1 MLLQRALLQG
11 DLTKQRLNPEIC
23 YLIGLCDRRK
33 DSLYVSSNEDAVIE
47 RFAKILVEEFGI
59 APGKI
64 SVSAHGKETI
74 AYTYNSKAM
83 KFIKDVLKRRHEVFK
98 YANDYS
104 ANYFAGLFDSRGYV
118 SEKGFEFRSIDL
130 ADQMVLENLNFHI
143 KRHGSAQAIA
153 EAGAFRAFIKNYSIR
168 MKAASAA
175 KA

>member
-1 MLLQRALLQG
+1 MQG
-11 DLTKQRLNPEIC
+11 DLTKQKLNPEIC

-47 RFAKILVEEFGI
+47 RFVKILIEEFGI

-74 AYTYNSKAM
+74 AYTYNSRAM
-83 KFIKDVLKRRHEVFK
+83 KFLKDVLKRRHEVFK
-98 YANDYS
+98 YANEYA
-104 ANYFAGLFDSRGYV
+104 ANYFAGLFDARGYV
-118 SEKGFEFRSIDL
+118 SERLFELRPLDL
-130 ADQMVLENLNFHI
+130 ADQRILENLNFHL
-143 KRHGSAQAIA
+143 KTHGGGRMVV

-175 KA
+175 KE